1 MKIKDTLQSYLS
13 FGEKLKVKN
22 DDNYPYSTANKLT
35 FGSSAVKSALNERDL
50 KSVMLTALLN
60 TLPFAF
66 ICLGLYIA
74 ISLIGGVVLNSLN
87 HFAAGFLCYFIFVL
101 IELLKGNINHYKT
114 HDILKPSLFIAGI
127 TFLLSCGTAIRQIYH
142 IITNKYLTGTIFD
155 FSAVSIIF
163 TIVFVAIL
171 TKGKFEKNLN
181 TLLSL
186 GLSVLYLSSNITYIK
201 TLTAIV
207 YIRMALVLAMLVL
220 MVLTLIKE
228 KGEKKLN
235 YKTPLIILG
244 GAVGIALIIGLVLL
258 FVFKDI
264 NQIKFTLST
273 TFAALFGG
281 DLTSLS
287 LLENTIGG
295 GVVTDN
301 SSLYGLISTI
311 SYIAPGSYLINA
323 ITLSSFNMGFHG
335 EYGIIVGLL
344 YAVMGLAIS
353 LGVTL
358 SGISLVMEAVKCGKS
373 TTRLVTI
380 KRWVSAAVSGFIPVT
395 MLAMLSSFVD
405 LMRVSFSGAWGLI
418 FGAALVAII
427 YVLSNT
433 YKVNRNLLAICSGAF
448 TLLVMIFAAGVKL
461 F

>member
-1 MKIKDTLQSYLS
+1 MKIKNTLLSYLS

-22 DDNYPYSTANKLT
+22 DDNYPFSAASKLT
-35 FGSSAVKSALNERDL
+35 YGSSAVKSALNERDL
-50 KSVMLTALLN
+50 KSAVITVLIN

-66 ICLGLYIA
+66 ICLGVYILV
-74 ISLIGGVVLNSLN
+74 SLIGGVVLNTLN

-101 IELLKGNINHYKT
+101 IELFKSNINHYKT
-114 HDILKPSLFIAGI
+114 HDILKPSLIIAGI
-127 TFLLSCGTAIRQIYH
+127 TFVLSCGTAIRQIYH
-142 IITNKYLTGTIFD
+142 IVTNKYLLGTVFD
-155 FSAVSIIF
+155 FSGISIIF
-163 TIVFVAIL
+163 SLIFVAVL
-171 TKGKFEKNLN
+171 TKGKLEKNLN
-181 TLLSL
+181 SLL
-186 GLSVLYLSSNITYIK
+186 GLGISSLYLLSNITYIK

-207 YIRMALVLAMLVL
+207 YIRMALVIIMLAL

-235 YKTPLIILG
+235 YKKPLIILSVT
-244 GAVGIALIIGLVLL
+244 AAIALIIGLALL
-258 FVFKDI
+258 FIFKDI

-273 TFAALFGG
+273 AFAALFGG

-335 EYGIIVGLL
+335 EFGIIVGLL
-344 YAVMGLAIS
+344 YAVMGLTIS

-358 SGISLVMEAVKCGKS
+358 SGVSLVIESVKCGKS
-373 TTRLVTI
+373 TARLVTI
-380 KRWVSAAVSGFIPVT
+380 KRWVSAAVLGFIPVT
-395 MLAMLSSFVD
+395 ALSMLTSFVD
-405 LMRVSFSGAWGLI
+405 LMRVSFSGVWGLVL
-418 FGAALVAII
+418 GAAIVAII
-427 YVLSNT
+427 YVLNNT
-433 YKVNRNLLAICSGAF
+433 YKINRNLLAFCSGVF